1 MGLIASHRVGRLPV
15 RRLHRLRAGSA
26 MVEMV
31 FVTPLLLL
39 MLFGVIEFG
48 IAFQRWQVVTN
59 AAREGARAAAVR
71 VLDCDDAE
79 VRGVVE
85 AYVSAAGLSPDDV
98 TITVP
103 NTCVPRG
110 TPMQV
115 SVVHDFRFPVISGLV
130 PSLDGVP
137 LRGTSVMRKE

>member
-1 MGLIASHRVGRLPV
+1 
-15 RRLHRLRAGSA
+15 
-26 MVEMV
+26 MVEMIV
-31 FVTPLLLL
+31 VLPLLLM

-48 IAFQRWQVVTN
+48 IAFQRWQIVTN

-71 VLDCDDAE
+71 VLNCNDAE
-79 VRGVVE
+79 VRSVVE
-85 AYVSAAGLSPDDV
+85 TYVAAAGLSPDDV
-98 TITVP
+98 SISVP
-103 NTCVPRG
+103 DTCVPRG

-115 SVVHDFRFPVISGLV
+115 SVVHDFRFPVLSGLL